1 MFFDGNEVREMTFTA
16 RLNALDVKIKRLL
29 TLGAGAVVI
38 AALVASHGSLVHL
51 RRDISR
57 GLSALTVLLLA
68 RTVLAIVEYTMF
80 NV

>member
-1 MFFDGNEVREMTFTA
+1 MTFTA
-16 RLNALDVKIKRLL
+16 RLNAFDVKIKRLL
-29 TLGAGAVVI
+29 TLGAGAVVT

>member
-1 MFFDGNEVREMTFTA
+1 MTFTA

>member
-1 MFFDGNEVREMTFTA
+1 MTFPA
-16 RLNALDVKIKRLL
+16 RLKALDVKIKRLL
-29 TLGAGAVVI
+29 TLGAGAVVT

-51 RRDISR
+51 RRDISC